1 MRIIY
6 SFLHWLL
13 LPFILFRLRRK
24 ARKNPAYLTRWQ
36 ERLGVIKDSIAPNGI
51 WIHAVSVGES
61 LAIVPLIIA
70 LRKKYPTLPITITN
84 QTPTGAERIHRE
96 LGHCVTQHYA
106 PYDLPLI
113 VKKFLKK
120 VKPKLLI
127 LVETELWPN
136 YLHYCHQLK
145 IKVILLNARLAQ
157 SSARRY
163 GFVSSF
169 TRKMLANMD
178 MIAAQTQEDS
188 LRFQSLGMPI
198 KNIDVTGN
206 IKFDRVIPSDL
217 SQKARALRQC
227 WGEKQ
232 FIWVAAST
240 HAGEEKLILKS
251 FAIIKEK
258 IPDLLLVLVPRHP
271 ERFQEVYNLCHHRG
285 WIVKFHRQY
294 QTFDSQT
301 QIVIGDCMGELLLF
315 YAASDL
321 AFVGGS
327 LVKKGGQN
335 PLEPALVNK
344 PIIVGPYTDH
354 FQRIVDQLAQCGAL
368 LIIKDF
374 SELAHIIIILFN
386 DINQRNQMG
395 RSASDFILKNKG
407 ALQKQLKLIEQFI

>member
-6 SFLHWLL
+6 SFFYWLL

-24 ARKNPAYLTRWQ
+24 ARKNPAYLVRWQ
-36 ERLGVIKDSIAPNGI
+36 ERLGVIKYPIAPNGI
-51 WIHAVSVGES
+51 WVHAVSVGES

-84 QTPTGAERIHRE
+84 QTPTGAERIHSE
-96 LGHCVTQHYA
+96 LGRCVTQLYA

-113 VKKFLKK
+113 VKKFLQKI
-120 VKPKLLI
+120 KPKLLI

-136 YLHYCHQLK
+136 YLHYCHQLG

-163 GFVSSF
+163 GFMSSL
-169 TRKMLANMD
+169 TRKMLANID
-178 MIAAQTQEDS
+178 MIAAQTQEDA
-188 LRFQSLGMPI
+188 LRFQALGMPV
-198 KNIDVTGN
+198 KYIDITGN
-206 IKFDRVIPSDL
+206 IKFDRIIPYDL
-217 SQKARALRQC
+217 PQKAHMLRQC
-227 WGEKQ
+227 WGEKK

-240 HAGEEKLILKS
+240 HAMEEKLILKS

-258 IPDLLLVLVPRHP
+258 IPDLLLILVPRHP
-271 ERFQEVYNLCHHRG
+271 ERFQEVYDLCRHD
-285 WIVKFHRQY
+285 WIVKFRSQY

-301 QIVIGDCMGELLLF
+301 QIIVGDSMGELLLF

-354 FQRIVDQLAQCGAL
+354 FHHIIKQLEQCGAL
-368 LIIKDF
+368 LIVKDF
-374 SELAHIIIILFN
+374 IELAHTVITLFN
-386 DINQRNQMG
+386 DISQRNRMG
-395 RSASDFILKNKG
+395 RSASDFTLKNKG
-407 ALQKQLKLIEQFI
+407 ALQKQLNLIERFI